1 MSGSSRFRQ
10 SFASRYR
17 RQLCFVVS
25 VVLFITALA
34 SGCSRTAYRLRADR
48 DVFHIYQE
56 KQAEEAYTIPPLPG
70 VQVDPRSRFYDPSP
84 EDCRALPVP
93 EPTLSSYQLP
103 DLASAPGMTAAEGYL
118 NDLSGGQ
125 VEAIPTPSGQPQD
138 PTEIDADGETLPSN
152 DAATGS
158 QPGHSQQ
165 SDASPSDQVPLV
177 GPLPTESESGITS
190 EQRLA
195 DLIREQAAVTEA
207 QPAADLP
214 GPEPNDAQQN
224 VAAMD
229 GDADDA
235 EEDSDLRIVPIPM
248 QYWQELPMSCLPRM
262 MEFDSVQQ
270 EFQRTVPETDAV
282 AMLSMR
288 SDAPRLTLPM
298 IAELAT
304 INQRQLQTQKERLFR
319 TALALTTQRY
329 DYVLRPTARGNGSGL
344 DYTHARINSTSNSG
358 LLVPT
363 ETAVTKTTATAGQF
377 LAGFANDVVLTF
389 NGPNGFAANVSSDLL
404 FEFQQT
410 IFQRDVV
417 FEDLTQAERN
427 VIYEARDLIR
437 FQRSLFVD
445 LATEYYRLLLTYRAI
460 EISSQDY
467 FSNLRA
473 FLEGRERFR
482 QEDKNTTLVQVDQFE
497 QNALSS
503 RSSLVRACN
512 TLESDLDALKLE
524 IGLPPEMPINLDLSE
539 LEALTASDQLTVA
552 RQLVMR
558 TLRSLRETDRRG
570 DQADGAMD
578 TEAMVNGASAVVS
591 HLQDSLQIRA
601 KVDPDARLQQVKQD
615 IDLLAAKLKLLE
627 SRLICDIKAAQ
638 LKQIEADPRFQ
649 LSAPIAFER
658 TRELASDLL
667 LQAQRAIRYRRLLN
681 KMQPDAAGESQELQA
696 INRQI
701 RQAIAQL
708 QQMEETWDQSDPREQ
723 LQQIEQMVQRAV
735 DLRQQAETLV
745 KQATAEVL
753 PADTEAL
760 QKVVQQAVQQTIELA
775 DRIESSSISSLGQTD
790 PDQQEAMLLAL
801 YQRLDLANTRGELAD
816 QRRQIKLA
824 ADDLKSILDVRVS
837 QRLTANRFLSDPLDT
852 SADGNVTR
860 LSLALDT
867 PLNRRIER
875 NVYRATL
882 IDYDQ
887 ARRNLIQDEDEIKF
901 EVREDLRQL
910 RLRRNQ
916 YEISVARAALAYQ
929 RVVSTRMQLKL
940 NIGNVVARDFL
951 EAQQAFTSA
960 LNSVAADHILFI
972 LDRIELFNDTE
983 SIRLNAY
990 GYWQQGQGESL
1001 SLPPLPDFYDANP
1014 NPYGRI
1020 PEFLHYSDE
1029 VRRDH

>member
-1 MSGSSRFRQ
+1 MIAPVSSRLRD
-10 SFASRYR
+10 SFTSRYR
-17 RQLCFVVS
+17 RQLFSVVS
-25 VVLFITALA
+25 VVLLITTLT
-34 SGCSRTAYRLRADR
+34 SGCSRSAYRLRADR

-84 EDCRALPVP
+84 ADCPALPEP
-93 EPTLSSYQLP
+93 QPTLSSYQLP
-103 DLASAPGMTAAEGYL
+103 DLVSAPGMTAAEAS
-118 NDLSGGQ
+118 LSDFTAGQ
-125 VEAIPTPSGQPQD
+125 VEAIPTPQGQPRA
-138 PTEIDADGETLPSN
+138 EI
-152 DAATGS
+152 
-158 QPGHSQQ
+158 
-165 SDASPSDQVPLV
+165 ASPSDQVPLAE
-177 GPLPTESESGITS
+177 TENNPAETSTAVPGITS

-195 DLIREQAAVTEA
+195 DLIRQQAAEDDEL
-207 QPAADLP
+207 QSADLP
-214 GPEPNDAQQN
+214 GPPSAGTPQDLT
-224 VAAMD
+224 AMD
-229 GDADDA
+229 GESKEAESSDEADDDEA
-235 EEDSDLRIVPIPM
+235 DEDSDLRIVPIPL
-248 QYWQELPMSCLPRM
+248 QYWQELPTSCLPRM

-270 EFQRTVPETDAV
+270 EFQRTVPEMGA
-282 AMLSMR
+282 AEMLSMR

-319 TALALTTQRY
+319 NALALTTQRY
-329 DYVLRPTARGNGSGL
+329 DYVLRPTIRGNGTGL
-344 DYTHARINSTSNSG
+344 DYTHARINSASSSG

-473 FLEGRERFR
+473 FREGRERFR

-512 TLESDLDALKLE
+512 ALESDLDTLKLE

-570 DQADGAMD
+570 DQTDGGVID

-601 KVDPDARLQQVKQD
+601 KVDPDARLQQVQQE

-627 SRLICDIKAAQ
+627 SRLICDIKADQ
-638 LKQIEADPRFQ
+638 LQQIEADPRFQ

-658 TRELASDLL
+658 TRELAGDLL
-667 LQAQRAIRYRRLLN
+667 VQAQRAIRFRRLQN
-681 KMQPDAAGESQELQA
+681 RMQPDAGGDSQQLQA
-696 INRQI
+696 MGRRI

-708 QQMEETWDQSDPREQ
+708 KQMEDTWDQSDPREQ
-723 LQQIEQMVQRAV
+723 LQRIEQMVQMAV
-735 DLRQQAETLV
+735 DLGQQAEALV
-745 KQATAEVL
+745 QQATAEVL
-753 PADTEAL
+753 PADSAEL
-760 QKVVQQAVQQTIELA
+760 QAVVQQAVEQTLELA

-801 YQRLDLANTRGELAD
+801 YQRLDLANARGDLAD

-837 QRLTANRFLSDPLDT
+837 QRLSANRILSDPLDT

-901 EVREDLRQL
+901 AVREDLRQL

-951 EAQQAFTSA
+951 ESQQAFTSA

-983 SIRLNAY
+983 SIRLNAW

-1029 VRRDH
+1029 VRQNH